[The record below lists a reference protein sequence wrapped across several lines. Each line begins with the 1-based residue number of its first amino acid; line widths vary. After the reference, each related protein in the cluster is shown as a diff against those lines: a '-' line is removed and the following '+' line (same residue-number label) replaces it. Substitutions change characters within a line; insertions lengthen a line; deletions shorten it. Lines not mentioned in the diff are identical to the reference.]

1 MRSGIVKTA
10 VVVVTEGQVVV
21 QVVEK
26 EDQVVAE
33 AGDRRNY
40 QIFKLN

>member
-10 VVVVTEGQVVV
+10 VAVVTEGQVV
-21 QVVEK
+21 QAAEK
-26 EDQVVAE
+26 EDQVAAE

>member
-1 MRSGIVKTA
+1 
-10 VVVVTEGQVVV
+10 VV

-26 EDQVVAE
+26 EDQAVAE